1 MPFGSFVP
9 SPRLSAF
16 PAGMAMH
23 REWCVLLVWCLRI
36 QLIQCAEVFTAEF
49 LLNLGF
55 LSLTREQMESV
66 REALHPEMFLAGSS
80 LAACAD
86 KLMCLVFFKGL
97 PQLKLEDIL

>member
-1 MPFGSFVP
+1 MPFGSSVP
-9 SPRLSAF
+9 SGRLSAL
-16 PAGMAMH
+16 PVGLATH

-36 QLIQCAEVFTAEF
+36 HLIQRAEAFTAEF

-55 LSLTREQMESV
+55 LSLTREQMEST

-86 KLMCLVFFKGL
+86 KLMVWFFSKGL
-97 PQLKLEDIL
+97 PQLKVENIL